1 MYKIKKRRDIFFIA
15 AALFLSPTLIINC
28 TTRIFVCVCVL
39 PDVYLVGGRGGG
51 LICLENQ
58 VPIFIPG
65 KKSLFFFDPIFFL
78 FAVLELKHEKNV
90 LI

>member
-39 PDVYLVGGRGGG
+39 PDVYLVGGRGG
-51 LICLENQ
+51 LDL
-58 VPIFIPG
+58 PG
-65 KKSLFFFDPIFFL
+65 KSSTNFYTW
-78 FAVLELKHEKNV
+78 
-90 LI
+90 